1 VSTARLAAS
10 AAAPSPVTPAAA
22 IHVDGVVQRYGDRT
36 ALAGVSFAVAPGE
49 LFGLLG
55 PNGGGKSTLFRILA
69 TLQRPSDGHARI
81 AGHDVVAEPA
91 AVRRRIGIVF
101 QHPSLD
107 AKLTVEEN
115 LRHHGRLHGLRGS
128 ELRDRIEHQLV
139 RFGVADRRRDLV
151 EKLSGGLAR
160 RVELAKGLLPSPSVL
175 LLDEPSTGLD
185 PGARRDLLGH
195 LADVRAQEGMTVL
208 LTTHHMDEAERC
220 DRVAVLDRGRL
231 VALDAPEALKASI
244 GGDVVVIQGRDPAR
258 LQARLRD
265 RLRLEARLVDG
276 TLRLEHPRGHE
287 LVPGVVEALG
297 DDVHSVSVG
306 RPTLE
311 DVFVQLTGRT
321 FFDAG
326 TDPAAGEGTA

>member
-1 VSTARLAAS
+1 MTA
-10 AAAPSPVTPAAA
+10 TPAIA
-22 IHVDGVVQRYGDRT
+22 VDALVQRYGDRT
-36 ALAGVSFAVAPGE
+36 ALGGISFAVAPGE

-69 TLQRPSDGHARI
+69 TLQRPTGGAARI
-81 AGHDVVAEPA
+81 EGHDVVADPA
-91 AVRRRIGIVF
+91 GVRRRIGIVF
-101 QHPSLD
+101 QHPSVD
-107 AKLTVEEN
+107 GKLTVEEN
-115 LRHHGRLHGLRGS
+115 LRHHGRLHGLRGAD
-128 ELRDRIEHQLV
+128 LRERIERQLG
-139 RFGVADRRRDLV
+139 RFGLGDRRRDLV

-160 RVELAKGLLPSPSVL
+160 RVELAKGLLPQPSVL

-195 LADVRAQEGMTVL
+195 LAEVRAQEGTTVL

-231 VALDAPEALKASI
+231 VALDAPGTLKAAV

-258 LQARLRD
+258 LQARLRE
-265 RLRLEARLVDG
+265 RLRLETRLVDG

-287 LVPGVVEALG
+287 LVREVVEALG

-311 DVFVQLTGRT
+311 DVFVRLTGRT

-326 TDPAAGEGTA
+326 AEAPEGAR